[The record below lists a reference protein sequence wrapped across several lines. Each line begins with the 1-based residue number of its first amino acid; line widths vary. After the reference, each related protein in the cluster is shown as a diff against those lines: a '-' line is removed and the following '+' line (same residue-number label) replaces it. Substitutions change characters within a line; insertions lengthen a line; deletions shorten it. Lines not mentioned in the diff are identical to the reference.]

1 MLDEPTVGLHW
12 VDVQK
17 LLEVLDDL
25 TKRGDTVVLV
35 EHNLDVIRNSD
46 WVVDLGPDGGDRG
59 GALVAEGSPEAIAAV
74 ESSHTGRFLRAMA
87 DATVARG

>member
-1 MLDEPTVGLHW
+1 VLDEPTVGLHW
-12 VDVQK
+12 ADIQK

-35 EHNLDVIRNSD
+35 EHNLDVIRLSD

-59 GALVAEGSPEAIAAV
+59 GELVAEGPPEAIAAV
-74 ESSHTGRFLRAMA
+74 AASHTGRFLREAE
-87 DATVARG
+87 VGVVGR